1 MLKRCGPSVLL
12 GTAQV
17 MSKQPQ
23 HVPSREGFVSQHSLK
38 LMSSF
43 LVHPNLWEV
52 PEPNQDTSETRSQQ
66 VFFFVLN
73 KVSVCSLGCPEAHS
87 VKQAVLELCR
97 SGWP

>member
-1 MLKRCGPSVLL
+1 
-12 GTAQV
+12 

-43 LVHPNLWEV
+43 LVHLNLWEV

-66 VFFFVLN
+66 VFVLFFFVLN

-87 VKQAVLELCR
+87 VKQAVLELTL
-97 SGWP
+97 

>member
-1 MLKRCGPSVLL
+1 MHKRCGPSVLL
-12 GTAQV
+12 ETAQV

-66 VFFFVLN
+66 VFVLFCFVLN

-87 VKQAVLELCR
+87 VKQAVLELTM
-97 SGWP
+97 